1 MIDVIKGEGAA
12 KGKQFPTA
20 LLMGSD
26 GYNIV
31 KDILEKTQKTNEE
44 WKDVICSTDF

>member
-12 KGKQFPTA
+12 KGKEFPTA

-26 GYNIV
+26 CYNTV
-31 KDILEKTQKTNEE
+31 KDILEGTLETNEV